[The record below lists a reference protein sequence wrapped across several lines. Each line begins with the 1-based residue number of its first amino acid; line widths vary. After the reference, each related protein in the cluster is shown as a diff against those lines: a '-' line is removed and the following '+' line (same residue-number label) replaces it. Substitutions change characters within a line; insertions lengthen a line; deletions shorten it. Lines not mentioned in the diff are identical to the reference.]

1 MTDKKLTE
9 SQGDVMCHILKV
21 AAQRAYENSEAHGFW
36 GEGTKTPLGYA
47 AKIALMHSELS
58 EMLEAVRK
66 DPKAP
71 CAKVPE
77 ITCEEEEAAD
87 LFIRLL
93 DYCHAREID
102 LGRAAMLKHEFNL
115 SRPPKHGKTC

>member
-1 MTDKKLTE
+1 MRELTNQAE
-9 SQGDVMCHILKV
+9 LFCGALNAASQN
-21 AAQRAYENSEAHGFW
+21 AYINSEAHGFW
-36 GEGTKTPLGYA
+36 GEGTKTVLGYA

-58 EMLEAVRK
+58 ELLEAVRK
-66 DPKAP
+66 DPWAP

-93 DYCHAREID
+93 DYCHARKID
-102 LGRAAMLKHEFNL
+102 LGRAAILKHQFNL
-115 SRPPKHGKTC
+115 SRPPMHGKKA

>member
-1 MTDKKLTE
+1 MELTDQAAE
-9 SQGDVMCHILKV
+9 MCRLLKT
-21 AAQRAYENSEAHGFW
+21 AAENAYRNSEAHGFW
-36 GEGTKTPLGYA
+36 GEGTTTTLGYA

-58 EMLEAVRK
+58 EMLEALRK
-66 DPKAP
+66 DPTAP

-93 DYCHAREID
+93 DYCHARNID
-102 LGRAAMLKHEFNL
+102 LGRAAMLKHKFNL
-115 SRPPKHGKTC
+115 SRPPMHGKKA